1 MNVFQLVLK
10 QMRQRSL
17 STWLTL
23 LSVVLGVALAI
34 SIMILR
40 REAQTL
46 FGQTDYGYDVLVG
59 PKASP
64 LQLVLNTAYHID
76 RSPGMVPYTMY
87 EGLSGPDYRRNVR
100 LAVPF
105 AVGDTY
111 KNQRIIGTLPSLFG
125 VADDGSPMPD
135 ERTFKYR
142 PGKRYELSE
151 GRVFHPRKFEAVI
164 GSDIPKITGLKIGGK
179 FKATHG
185 GSREGQTPD
194 EHDTEWTV
202 VGVLKPTHTAND
214 RVLFI
219 PLTSFYAIAEHDDAL
234 EAISKYRPHAEG
246 TGPSSANDAPQV
258 APGHDAELKEAPT
271 APKALN
277 DFLSGAAPTTAT
289 TAPAH
294 DDHAG
299 HDHDSHDH
307 DGDGKQDHKA
317 EEHDAHAHAHG
328 EVHYELN
335 AQGEIV
341 VELPKEKWMISA
353 ILVQSRGPFLASS
366 LMYAINN
373 GPDAMAVNPATV
385 MREFFSNFLEPGTK
399 LWLLVAILV
408 TLVASVSILVSIY
421 NSIVARLREIAILR
435 ALGATRKRILA
446 QICLE
451 AGLIG
456 ATGAVVGL
464 VLGHLLAAAGS
475 TYMRRLM
482 GEGLNWTRI
491 GPEEA
496 LYLVAVT
503 VIAVLAGLVP
513 ALKAYRTPV
522 ATNLVSG

>member
-34 SIMILR
+34 AIMILR
-40 REAQTL
+40 REAQAM

-59 PKASP
+59 PKGSP

-87 EGLSGPDYRRNVR
+87 EGLSGPDYKRNVR

-111 KNQRIIGTLPSLFG
+111 KNQRIVGTLPSLFG
-125 VADDGSPMPD
+125 VADDGAPMSD
-135 ERTFKYR
+135 ERAFKYR
-142 PGKRYELSE
+142 PGRRYELRE

-164 GSDIPKITGLKIGGK
+164 GSDITKITGLKVGDK
-179 FKATHG
+179 FKAVHG
-185 GSREGQTPD
+185 GSREGQAAD
-194 EHDTEWTV
+194 EHDTEWSV
-202 VGVLKPTHTAND
+202 VGALHPTQTAND

-219 PLTSFYAIAEHDDAL
+219 PLISFYAINEHEDAL
-234 EAISKYRPHAEG
+234 ESISKYRPPAEG
-246 TGPSSANDAPQV
+246 MEPESKEPKSPKDAPQL
-258 APGHDAELKEAPT
+258 APGHDPGLNEAPR
-271 APKALN
+271 APDQALSN
-277 DFLSGAAPTTAT
+277 FLGAAPA
-289 TAPAH
+289 TAPSTSH
-294 DDHAG
+294 DTHHHDADGTQDHKPDEHDAHAG
-299 HDHDSHDH
+299 HDH
-307 DGDGKQDHKA
+307 
-317 EEHDAHAHAHG
+317 AHG
-328 EVHYELN
+328 EHFELN
-335 AQGEIV
+335 PDGTIHL
-341 VELPKEKWMISA
+341 ELPKEKWMVSA

-385 MREFFSNFLEPGTK
+385 MREFFGNFVEPGTK

-408 TLVASVSILVSIY
+408 TLVATVSILVSIY

-435 ALGATRKRILA
+435 ALGATRRRILA

-456 ATGAVVGL
+456 LTGAIIGL
-464 VLGHLLAAAGS
+464 IMGHLLAAAGS
-475 TYMRRLM
+475 AYMRRLM
-482 GEGLNWTRI
+482 GEGLNWTKI
-491 GPEEA
+491 GGEEA

-513 ALKAYRTPV
+513 AMKAYRTPV
-522 ATNLVSG
+522 ATNLMTG

>member
-34 SIMILR
+34 AIMILR
-40 REAQTL
+40 REAQAM

-76 RSPGMVPYTMY
+76 RSPGMVPYRMY
-87 EGLSGPDYRRNVR
+87 ETLTGRDFARQVR
-100 LAVPF
+100 LAVPY

-111 KNQRIIGTLPSLFG
+111 KNQRIIGTLPTLFG
-125 VADDGSPMPD
+125 VAEDGTRMPED
-135 ERTFKYR
+135 RAFEYR
-142 PGKRYELSE
+142 PGRRYELAE

-164 GSDIPKITGLKIGGK
+164 GSDIPKITGLKIGDT
-179 FKATHG
+179 FKAVHG

-202 VGVLKPTHTAND
+202 VGVLEPTQTAND

-219 PLTSFYAIAEHDDAL
+219 PLISFYAIGEHEDAL
-234 EAISKYRPHAEG
+234 EAISMYRPPPVETEKPKAHEHDS
-246 TGPSSANDAPQV
+246 PPAP
-258 APGHDAELKEAPT
+258 
-271 APKALN
+271 PKALEN
-277 DFLSGAAPTTAT
+277 FLSGAAPA

-294 DDHAG
+294 DDH
-299 HDHDSHDH
+299 DHDH
-307 DGDGKQDHKA
+307 DGDGEPDHAA
-317 EEHDAHAHAHG
+317 EDHDDHAHHDHEQFSVNPDG
-328 EVHYELN
+328 TINLD
-335 AQGEIV
+335 
-341 VELPKEKWMISA
+341 LPKDKWMVSA
-353 ILVQSRGPFLASS
+353 ILVQSRSPFAASS

-373 GPDAMAVNPATV
+373 GVEAMAVNPASV

-408 TLVASVSILVSIY
+408 TLVATVSILVSIY
-421 NSIVARLREIAILR
+421 NAIVARLREIAILR
-435 ALGATRKRILA
+435 ALGATRARILL

-456 ATGAVVGL
+456 LAGGVLGL
-464 VLGHLLAAAGS
+464 ILGHLLAAAGS
-475 TYMRRLM
+475 AYMRRLM
-482 GEGLNWTRI
+482 GEGLNWAKI
-491 GPEEA
+491 GNEEL

-513 ALKAYRTPV
+513 AMKAYRSPV
-522 ATNLVSG
+522 ATNLTAG

>member
-1 MNVFQLVLK
+1 MNVLQLVLK

-34 SIMILR
+34 AIMILR
-40 REAQTL
+40 REAQSM

-111 KNQRIIGTLPSLFG
+111 KNQRIVGTLPSLFG
-125 VADDGSPMPD
+125 IADDGSAMPE
-135 ERTFKYR
+135 ERAFKYR
-142 PGKRYELSE
+142 PGQRYELRE
-151 GRVFHPRKFEAVI
+151 GRVFHPQKFEAVI
-164 GSDIPKITGLKIGGK
+164 GSEITKITGLKVGDK
-179 FKATHG
+179 FKAVHG
-185 GSREGQTPD
+185 GSREGQAAD

-202 VGVLKPTHTAND
+202 VGALKPTQTAND

-234 EAISKYRPHAEG
+234 EAISRYRPQPEATAEPP
-246 TGPSSANDAPQV
+246 TPEAAP
-258 APGHDAELKEAPT
+258 AP
-271 APKALN
+271 PKALEN
-277 DFLSGAAPTTAT
+277 FLRGAGESASAGGSP
-289 TAPAH
+289 

-299 HDHDSHDH
+299 HDHDA
-307 DGDGKQDHKA
+307 DGKQDHKP
-317 EEHDAHAHAHG
+317 EDHDAHAEDHAGHDHG
-328 EVHYELN
+328 D
-335 AQGEIV
+335 AQYAINPDGTIHLD
-341 VELPKEKWMISA
+341 LPKEKWMVSA

-385 MREFFSNFLEPGTK
+385 MREFFGNFVEPAAK

-435 ALGATRKRILA
+435 ALGATRRRILA

-456 ATGAVVGL
+456 AVGAVFGL
-464 VLGHLLAAAGS
+464 LLGHLIAAGGS
-475 TYMRRLM
+475 QYLRSLM
-482 GEGLNWTRI
+482 GEGIRWTRV
-491 GPEEA
+491 GGEEA

-503 VIAVLAGLVP
+503 VLAVLAGLVP
-513 ALKAYRTPV
+513 AMKAYRTPV
-522 ATNLVSG
+522 ATNLVTG